1 MPHCEAGFENQQQSE
16 KEKER
21 TCNVKT
27 SQISIPSDR
36 DSNISVEAVI
46 ADVIPGKGFAITYLR
61 VPTAGIK
68 EWESVTFSLNKWQGK
83 LLPEPGQ
90 VVLLELLQRFDKGW
104 RAGKASPITPQ
115 Q

>member
-1 MPHCEAGFENQQQSE
+1 MSQCETGFENQQQLE

-21 TCNVKT
+21 TCKLET
-27 SQISIPSDR
+27 TQISRPPGR
-36 DSNISVEAVI
+36 DSNVSVEAVV
-46 ADVIPGKGFAITYLR
+46 ADVIPKKGFAITYLR
-61 VPTAGIK
+61 VPTASIK
-68 EWESVTFSLNKWQGK
+68 EWESITFSLNKWLGK

-90 VVLLELLQRFDKGW
+90 IVLLELLQRFDKGW